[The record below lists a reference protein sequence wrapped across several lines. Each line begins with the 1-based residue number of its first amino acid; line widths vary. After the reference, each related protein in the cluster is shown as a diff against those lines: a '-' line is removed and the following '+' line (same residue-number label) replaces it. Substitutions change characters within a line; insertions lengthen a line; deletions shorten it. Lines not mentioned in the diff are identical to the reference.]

1 MKKEFMKRVMAAGMV
16 AAMALTTVAC
26 GGSADNSAS
35 TDKAEAPAEDAAPAT
50 EAAAAEDDGSYDECT
65 LTISWWGGDSRHTAT
80 QAAVDAFMKAYPGI
94 TVETTYSAWDGWEEK
109 MATAFAAGTAQDVNQ
124 INWNWIT
131 QYDSDGTTFLNLNDY
146 ASVIDLSQV
155 DEKYLSMCE
164 ASDGSLAGLPI
175 SMTGRIFYWDKTTF
189 DEVGCEIP
197 TTLAA
202 LKDCGEK
209 FKAYGDDYY
218 PLALGEYDRM
228 ILMVYYLESV
238 YGTDWV
244 TGDTLNYTKDQIVE
258 GLEFIQSLEDA
269 HVIPSI
275 ATIAGDGAASL
286 DQNQNWIDGHYAG
299 IFEWDSSASKFQKA
313 VVESTNKPNQEFVI
327 GDFIKFGNY
336 NGGFTKISMGLAVS
350 ANSAHPKEAAMLIN
364 YLLNDPEGIEIC
376 ATERG
381 IPCSAA
387 AKTVLDEK
395 NLGNALVKEA
405 NAKVMDHSKFPLDS
419 KFEHNDL
426 KANPDG
432 VYYKV
437 FGKLSSDDYDAAA
450 AAKALLD
457 GVNETLGN

>member
-327 GDFIKFGNY
+327 GDFIKFGDY

>member
-228 ILMVYYLESV
+228 I
-238 YGTDWV
+238 
-244 TGDTLNYTKDQIVE
+244 
-258 GLEFIQSLEDA
+258 
-269 HVIPSI
+269 P
-275 ATIAGDGAASL
+275 TIAGDGAASL

-299 IFEWDSSASKFQKA
+299 IFEWDSSASKFGA
-313 VVESTNKPNQEFVI
+313 ALEEGRELVVGDYLTDLGDNK
-327 GDFIKFGNY
+327 
-336 NGGFTKISMGLAVS
+336 GGYAKVSMCWAIN
-350 ANSAHPKEAAMLIN
+350 AQTAHPKEAAMLVN
-364 YLLNDPEGIEIC
+364 YLANNEEAAQIL
-376 ATERG
+376 ASERG
-381 IPCSAA
+381 IPVSKSALTA
-387 AKTVLDEK
+387 ANDAGLLNETV
-395 NLGNALVKEA
+395 VEA
-405 NAKVMDHSKFPLDS
+405 NGKVLAWVSNSLDPY
-419 KFEHNDL
+419 FEDSQL
-426 KANPDG
+426 KGSDG
-432 VYYKV
+432 VYYDAMA
-437 FGKLSSDDYDAAA
+437 GLSYGDYTADEAADV
-450 AAKALLD
+450 LID
-457 GVNETLGN
+457 GITGVIAQ

>member
-327 GDFIKFGNY
+327 GDFIKFGDY

-387 AKTVLDEK
+387 AKTVLEEK

>member
-299 IFEWDSSASKFQKA
+299 IFEWDSSASKFGVA
-313 VVESTNKPNQEFVI
+313 LEEGRELVVGDYLTDLGDNK
-327 GDFIKFGNY
+327 
-336 NGGFTKISMGLAVS
+336 GGYAKVSMCWAIN
-350 ANSAHPKEAAMLIN
+350 AQTAHPKEAAMLVN
-364 YLLNDPEGIEIC
+364 YLANNEEAAQIL
-376 ATERG
+376 ASERG
-381 IPCSAA
+381 IPVSESALTA
-387 AKTVLDEK
+387 ANDAGLLNETV
-395 NLGNALVKEA
+395 VEA
-405 NAKVMDHSKFPLDS
+405 NGKVLAWVSNSLDPY
-419 KFEHNDL
+419 FEDSQL
-426 KANPDG
+426 KGSDG
-432 VYYKV
+432 VYYDAMA
-437 FGKLSSDDYDAAA
+437 GLSYGDYTADEAADV
-450 AAKALLD
+450 LID
-457 GVNETLGN
+457 GITGVIAQ